1 VILLLDTD
9 ILIDVALQREPFSG
23 PAGDLLDA
31 LQARPGMG
39 YVAWHSIANFHYV
52 VRPVRKG
59 SGSREFI
66 ADLIKFV
73 QVTPTS
79 TDALRFA
86 LELPLPD
93 FEDAMQVAAA
103 RACRADAIVTR
114 NTRDYR
120 GSPIPART
128 PSAILPELPSL

>member
-1 VILLLDTD
+1 MILLLDTD

-23 PAGDLLDA
+23 PAADLLDA

-39 YVAWHSIANFHYV
+39 YVAWHTIANFYYV
-52 VRPVRKG
+52 VRPIRRG
-59 SGSREFI
+59 AGSREFI

-73 QVTPTS
+73 RVAPS
-79 TDALRFA
+79 DTDALRFA
-86 LELPLPD
+86 LELPIPD

-103 RACRADAIVTR
+103 RACRADAIATR
-114 NTRDYR
+114 NARDYR

-128 PSAILPELPSL
+128 PCDVLAELASL